1 MLIVLFTSVIVFS
14 FFGRPP
20 LLQRILIHLAIMPL
34 VAGLSYEV
42 IRQAGKDDCHPV
54 FKWLAKPGMALQYFT
69 TKEPDDSQ
77 IEVAIRALQ
86 TVIQRDASHN
96 EERKVKQFPGSSTHV

>member
-1 MLIVLFTSVIVFS
+1 MRTNFLLIVLFTSVIVFS
-14 FFGRPP
+14 FLDAHRCCRGSD
-20 LLQRILIHLAIMPL
+20 HLAIMPL

-69 TKEPDDSQ
+69 TKE
-77 IEVAIRALQ
+77 Q
-86 TVIQRDASHN
+86 TT
-96 EERKVKQFPGSSTHV
+96 VKSRLPSGPCRL